1 MARGQGS
8 GLTCPRG
15 EDAPPPTKFVPAKSY
30 VFPRGKCNRS
40 CQHAWF
46 EKFPWL
52 HYDAE
57 RDMVLCHASIRYL
70 CRTGQA
76 LLGHTQQFGNLV
88 DLLQER
94 CEDVPAL
101 KTWLSRRDKWLSSDI
116 QNEIIK
122 IMAHALQREILED
135 IKVTPFFGIIAD
147 GTTDVAGDEQF
158 TLCLRWVEDASLEVH
173 EEFIGVYSPPDSK
186 ANTLFLAVKDM
197 LVRLGLDLSRLRGH
211 CFDGAAN
218 MSGRFSGVQK
228 RIVDVQP
235 KSIYVHCAS
244 HSLDLALREVDRSSV
259 IVADALCAVKDVS
272 NAILT
277 SAKRKATYSG
287 IVLPPCVDDAR
298 AIPAKASS
306 LLPLCPTRALQ
317 SPKYSATG
325 TKKAAKALCQTMAN
339 LRTEDG
345 FDRVFEETQNA
356 AMRLGLD
363 QSETVVA
370 RRVKPPT
377 RFEHSIKPAPPVVLD
392 AKTKLRK
399 EFFAA
404 VDCVTSEIK
413 NRFDQ
418 PGMDYLAKLEC
429 AIVNSTRGQ
438 RLTEEALKEAL
449 GVHSTDFDLD
459 RLAAQLLLLPT
470 VISGA
475 GVNTVEDVAEQLR
488 SESQTVRNLLD
499 QVVKLVQLLLT
510 VPASA
515 ASGERSFSALR
526 RAKTYLRSR
535 MTQARLTHLL
545 LLHTHRERTGKL
557 SLDKV
562 MNEFITKTAERSATF
577 GSC

>member
-1 MARGQGS
+1 MGAQHSFAEHRRNVRSQAKPGTGRQDQRHKNQRSLGSTEFKHGEVTPQATGLSCPLPGDTRHDSTWGGRCLARRRVVAREGS
-8 GLTCPRG
+8 RRQKVLVDPATVDAADDLVHAAAPSRSCSPDAYCPRG

-46 EKFPWL
+46 VKFPWL

-57 RDMVLCHASIRYL
+57 RDMQQQLSKAKGARVVELLTSNCAKQQRESREALRVIVSSIRYL

-88 DLLQER
+88 DVLQER

-101 KTWLSRRDKWLSSDI
+101 KTWLSRRDKWLSNSDI

-122 IMAHALQREILED
+122 IMAHTLQREILED

-147 GTTDVAGDEQF
+147 GTTDVAGDE
-158 TLCLRWVEDASLEVH
+158 H
-173 EEFIGVYSPPDSK
+173 
-186 ANTLFLAVKDM
+186 
-197 LVRLGLDLSRLRGH
+197 RLRGH

-235 KSIYVHCAS
+235 KSIYVRCAS
-244 HSLDLALREVDRSSV
+244 HSLDLALQEVGRSSV

-298 AIPAKASS
+298 AISAKASS

-325 TKKAAKALCQTMAN
+325 TKQAAKALCQTMAN

-363 QSETVVA
+363 QSETAVA
-370 RRVKPPT
+370 TRVKPPT

-399 EFFAA
+399 EYFAA
-404 VDCVTSEIK
+404 VDCVVPVKASDA
-413 NRFDQ
+413 FG
-418 PGMDYLAKLEC
+418 P
-429 AIVNSTRGQ
+429 
-438 RLTEEALKEAL
+438 TEASNYGRKRENCY
-449 GVHSTDFDLD
+449 GDS
-459 RLAAQLLLLPT
+459 
-470 VISGA
+470 
-475 GVNTVEDVAEQLR
+475 
-488 SESQTVRNLLD
+488 VRM
-499 QVVKLVQLLLT
+499 
-510 VPASA
+510 SY
-515 ASGERSFSALR
+515 S
-526 RAKTYLRSR
+526 
-535 MTQARLTHLL
+535 
-545 LLHTHRERTGKL
+545 
-557 SLDKV
+557 
-562 MNEFITKTAERSATF
+562 
-577 GSC
+577 

>member
-1 MARGQGS
+1 M
-8 GLTCPRG
+8 
-15 EDAPPPTKFVPAKSY
+15 
-30 VFPRGKCNRS
+30 
-40 CQHAWF
+40 
-46 EKFPWL
+46 
-52 HYDAE
+52 
-57 RDMVLCHASIRYL
+57 
-70 CRTGQA
+70 
-76 LLGHTQQFGNLV
+76 
-88 DLLQER
+88 
-94 CEDVPAL
+94 
-101 KTWLSRRDKWLSSDI
+101 
-116 QNEIIK
+116 
-122 IMAHALQREILED
+122 
-135 IKVTPFFGIIAD
+135 
-147 GTTDVAGDEQF
+147 
-158 TLCLRWVEDASLEVH
+158 
-173 EEFIGVYSPPDSK
+173 
-186 ANTLFLAVKDM
+186 LA
-197 LVRLGLDLSRLRGH
+197 RLGLDLSRLRGH

-244 HSLDLALREVDRSSV
+244 HSLDLAFQEVGRSSV
-259 IVADALCAVKDVS
+259 TVADALCAVKDVS

-298 AIPAKASS
+298 EIPAKASS
-306 LLPLCPTRALQ
+306 LLPLCPTRWAVRVNSVKRFTENYERVQATMQELLQTPGSLRDDRRGIMRGYEKQLQKFHTLFGLNMSKELFGPCEQLARALQ

-325 TKKAAKALCQTMAN
+325 TKQAAKALCQTMAN

-363 QSETVVA
+363 QSETAVA

-526 RAKTYLRSR
+526 RVKTYLRSR

-545 LLHTHRERTGKL
+545 LLHTHRERTGNYLWIK
-557 SLDKV
+557 S
-562 MNEFITKTAERSATF
+562 
-577 GSC
+577 